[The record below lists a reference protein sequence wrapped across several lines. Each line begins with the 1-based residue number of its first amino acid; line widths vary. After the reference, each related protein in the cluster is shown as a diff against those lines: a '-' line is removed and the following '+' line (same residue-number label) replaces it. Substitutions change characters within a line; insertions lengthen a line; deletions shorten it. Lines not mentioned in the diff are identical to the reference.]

1 MKNLHSIGKLGIA
14 MVFSLLAGPL
24 WAQPP
29 AGFEAYLGM
38 KDQFDRVA
46 DRLERLRSGFGCR
59 RGARKGGPPV
69 VFSSE
74 VIDGKAMA
82 AGDREALRK
91 VLSQMAGVEVGSIP
105 GFMLDRLPARK
116 GMSCSGFDKNAEK
129 QLLDLLGKDAMFG
142 KGRTTREKPHA
153 DSIPLGGCQ
162 GLRVRG
168 KGTAGT
174 GAGKTLDI
182 FAASDGKVLFLFMLL
197 NLDEHYGKNVG
208 VFEQIISTVKFP
220 RASSGAG

>member
-1 MKNLHSIGKLGIA
+1 
-14 MVFSLLAGPL
+14 
-24 WAQPP
+24 
-29 AGFEAYLGM
+29 
-38 KDQFDRVA
+38 
-46 DRLERLRSGFGCR
+46 
-59 RGARKGGPPV
+59 
-69 VFSSE
+69 
-74 VIDGKAMA
+74 
-82 AGDREALRK
+82 
-91 VLSQMAGVEVGSIP
+91 
-105 GFMLDRLPARK
+105 
-116 GMSCSGFDKNAEK
+116 MSCSGFDKNAEK